1 MRNMRPALTL
11 AVAAAVFWV
20 GFDAGSYSLESRAIL
35 AIVVL
40 WGTMLAF
47 VLGLWPLRRPPLAA
61 RVAGG
66 LLGAFALFTGLSV
79 FWAESAERA
88 LVEFNRA
95 VLLVAVFAVAVLA
108 GTRGNVGRWLDG
120 IALGIAAIGVLALA
134 GRLFPDVFPTSAVQD
149 FLPAVA
155 SRLSWPVEYW
165 NGLAMLVGLALP
177 LLLRVATSAHP
188 VARGV
193 AVGAVPALA
202 GTLFLS
208 SSRGG
213 FAVAF
218 VGVAA
223 FFVLGPRRW
232 GTAAAGV
239 LAAAGSVAAV
249 AILHARDELVN
260 MPTAPEAVGQGRSAA
275 LLILVVCLA
284 TGAVYAAG
292 SHLFA
297 ERRTPPLPGWAAAVA
312 VLVVAVVA
320 AVTVDA
326 AERFGEFCDPPPEFA
341 RDDFVQAHL
350 VSGTGSGRCQFWG
363 AALDQWREAPLAGQ
377 GAGSYE
383 AWWSQ
388 NGTIPYF
395 IRDAHSLYLETL
407 GELGVIGFL
416 LLAGALATGL
426 VAGAR
431 RLLAAADADEAV
443 AIAAVLSGFLAFLA
457 SAAIDWMWEET
468 VVAVV
473 GLLLLGLAVGPA
485 TSTAAPA
492 LAPAAE
498 PPPHSSLRRYGAAIA
513 VLVAGWVLVCVQAV
527 PLLTQYTIVASQEA
541 VQDDDLPEA
550 LDQALAARQLSPW
563 ASSPYLQLALVHEQG
578 DDLPAARAAIG
589 EAIERDPLNWRLWL
603 IRARLETLDGEVAA
617 ARESLAR
624 AVELNPRSPLFANA
638 G

>member
-1 MRNMRPALTL
+1 
-11 AVAAAVFWV
+11 
-20 GFDAGSYSLESRAIL
+20 
-35 AIVVL
+35 
-40 WGTMLAF
+40 
-47 VLGLWPLRRPPLAA
+47 
-61 RVAGG
+61 
-66 LLGAFALFTGLSV
+66 
-79 FWAESAERA
+79 
-88 LVEFNRA
+88 
-95 VLLVAVFAVAVLA
+95 
-108 GTRGNVGRWLDG
+108 
-120 IALGIAAIGVLALA
+120 
-134 GRLFPDVFPTSAVQD
+134 
-149 FLPAVA
+149 
-155 SRLSWPVEYW
+155 
-165 NGLAMLVGLALP
+165 
-177 LLLRVATSAHP
+177 
-188 VARGV
+188 
-193 AVGAVPALA
+193 
-202 GTLFLS
+202 
-208 SSRGG
+208 
-213 FAVAF
+213 
-218 VGVAA
+218 
-223 FFVLGPRRW
+223 
-232 GTAAAGV
+232 
-239 LAAAGSVAAV
+239 
-249 AILHARDELVN
+249 
-260 MPTAPEAVGQGRSAA
+260 
-275 LLILVVCLA
+275 
-284 TGAVYAAG
+284 G

-320 AVTVDA
+320 AVAVDA

-341 RDDFVQAHL
+341 RGDFVQAHL

-498 PPPHSSLRRYGAAIA
+498 SPRHSSLRRYGAAIA
-513 VLVAGWVLVCVQAV
+513 VLVAGWALVCVQAV

-624 AVELNPRSPLFANA
+624 AVDLNPRSPLFANA